1 MSVTGDPAAPLRLI
15 QVGAGGMGR
24 AWLRTITAN
33 ADVELVGL
41 VDLDVEVAQAALA
54 ETGAG
59 PAPVS
64 TSITELVAA
73 TPADAVVNV
82 TVPAAHSPVNREA
95 LALGLPVLCE
105 KPMAESVAE
114 CLPIIAAADRAE
126 QLLMISQSRRYYSQL
141 AALRAVLDE
150 LGPVETARCEF
161 AKAPHFGGFR
171 EQMAEP
177 LIVDMAIHQFDL
189 ARDLMGADPVSVY
202 CESSNP
208 SWSWFAGNAV
218 ATAVFTFDGGAT
230 FSYTGTWC
238 GPFPE
243 TSWNG
248 VWNLGAASGGV
259 RWDGDHPPTAY
270 GPDGASLPVPER
282 EVPEEI
288 AGSLAEF
295 VTCVRT
301 GTEPATA
308 ARRNVV
314 SIAMVEAA
322 VRSSA
327 EGRVVTIA
335 EVMQRA
341 REAVGAH

>member
-1 MSVTGDPAAPLRLI
+1 MTVPAQSARPLRVI

-24 AWLRTITAN
+24 AWLRTIVASP
-33 ADVELVGL
+33 DVELVGV
-41 VDLDVEVAQAALA
+41 VDLDMDVARTALA

-59 PAPVS
+59 PAQVGAS
-64 TSITELVAA
+64 LTELAAA
-73 TPADAVVNV
+73 TSADAVVNV
-82 TVPAAHSPVNREA
+82 TVPAAHSPVNLEA

-105 KPMAESVAE
+105 KPMAESVAQ
-114 CLPIIAAADRAE
+114 CLPMIAAAERAG

-141 AALRAVLDE
+141 ASLREVLGG
-150 LGPVETARCEF
+150 LGPVEVARCDF
-161 AKAPHFGGFR
+161 ARAPHFGGFR

-208 SWSWFAGNAV
+208 SWSWYAGNAV
-218 ATAVFTFDGGAT
+218 ATAVFTFAGGSRFA
-230 FSYTGTWC
+230 YTGTWC
-238 GPFPE
+238 GPYPE

-248 VWNLGAASGGV
+248 TWQLGASGGGV
-259 RWDGDHPPTAY
+259 RWDGDHLPTAY
-270 GPDGASLPVPER
+270 APDGAPLAVHER
-282 EVPEEI
+282 KVPEEI

-295 VTCVRT
+295 VACLRD

-308 ARRNVV
+308 GWRNVISV
-314 SIAMVEAA
+314 AMVEAA

-327 EGRVVTIA
+327 EARVVTIA
-335 EVMQRA
+335 EVMDGA
-341 REAVGAH
+341 RETAFAT